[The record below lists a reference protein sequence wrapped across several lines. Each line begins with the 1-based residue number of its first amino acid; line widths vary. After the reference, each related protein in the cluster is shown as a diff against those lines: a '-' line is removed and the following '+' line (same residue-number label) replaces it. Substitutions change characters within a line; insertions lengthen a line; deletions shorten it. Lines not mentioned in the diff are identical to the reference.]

1 MVKLKRVRIPLPLQ
15 NLDNIAEISISI
27 GIVIAV
33 FIPVIIA
40 ILVEKKKINSI
51 RVGQV
56 WFTEKHFNPFLR
68 HKRRVRVKGILD
80 GWVKLDDLSCFD
92 ANGRPVRM
100 YLTCSDL
107 ITLYR
112 LEE

>member
-1 MVKLKRVRIPLPLQ
+1 M
-15 NLDNIAEISISI
+15 AEISISI

-68 HKRRVRVKGILD
+68 HKRRVRGYIRWLGKTRRS
-80 GWVKLDDLSCFD
+80 KLLRC
-92 ANGRPVRM
+92 
-100 YLTCSDL
+100 
-107 ITLYR
+107 
-112 LEE
+112 

>member
-15 NLDNIAEISISI
+15 NLDNMAEISISI

-33 FIPVIIA
+33 FIPVIIE

-51 RVGQV
+51 KVGQV

-68 HKRRVRVKGILD
+68 HKRRVKVKGILD

-92 ANGRPVRM
+92 TNGRPVRI